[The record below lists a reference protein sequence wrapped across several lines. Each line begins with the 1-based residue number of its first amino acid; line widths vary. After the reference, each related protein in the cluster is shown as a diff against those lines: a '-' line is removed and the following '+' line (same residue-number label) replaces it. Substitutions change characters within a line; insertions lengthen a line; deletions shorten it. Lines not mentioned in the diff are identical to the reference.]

1 MAAEFPDDQSNTM
14 VARVKRLLLSP
25 ASEWAAINST
35 PMTTGEI
42 FTGWV
47 LPLAAI
53 GPIAQFIGST
63 VFGYDFLG
71 FSYRPSLMFS
81 LATAVIGYVVALVGV
96 WVIALVINGLAPSF
110 GGTKNQGQAM
120 KVAAFSMTASWLAG
134 IFGILPALSILALTG
149 LYSLYLLYV
158 GLPMLMKVGA
168 EKALPYTVAAILVS
182 VVVLVIGSAVATS
195 VAGRVMMPMASL
207 SSPGGGQISGSVNL
221 PNGASVDMG
230 KLNDAAQRMKAAGEA
245 MKTGQAA
252 PAIPGQAL
260 QDMLPASIG
269 GWNRTEIENQS
280 GGAAGI
286 SGSHAE
292 ARYQSGDQ
300 SFRLS
305 VTDTGALGT
314 LAALGGALNAQS
326 SRQTE
331 TGYEKAAMVDGRMTN
346 EKWDNSSKSGSFGV
360 MVGSRFMVE
369 AEGSAPSADTLK
381 GAVATIDFARL
392 ETLAK

>member
-1 MAAEFPDDQSNTM
+1 MAAEFPDGQSNTL
-14 VARVKRLLLSP
+14 VARAKRLLMTP

-35 PMTTGEI
+35 PMTTSEI

-53 GPIAQFIGST
+53 GPVAQFIGRS
-63 VFGYDFLG
+63 VFGYGFLG

-81 LATAVIGYVVALVGV
+81 LATAVIGYVMAVIGV
-96 WVIALVINGLAPSF
+96 WVIALVINGLAPGF
-110 GGTKNQGQAM
+110 GGTKNQVQAM

-134 IFGILPALSILALTG
+134 IFGILPALAILALTG

-158 GLPMLMKVGA
+158 GLPMLMKVSA
-168 EKALPYTVAAILVS
+168 EKALPYTVATILVS
-182 VVVLVIGSAVATS
+182 VVVLVVGSVVATS

-207 SSPGGGQISGSVNL
+207 SSFGGGQISGSVNL
-221 PNGASVDMG
+221 PNGASIDMG
-230 KLNDAAQRMKAAGEA
+230 KLNEAAQRMKAAGEA
-245 MKTGQAA
+245 MKQGKAA

-260 QDMLPASIG
+260 QDLLPASIS

-305 VTDTGALGT
+305 VTDIGALGS
-314 LAALGGALNAQS
+314 LATLGGALNAQS
-326 SRQTE
+326 SRQTQ
-331 TGYEKAAMVDGRMTN
+331 TGYEKAEMIDGRMTN
-346 EKWDNSSKSGSFGV
+346 EKWDNGSKSGSFGV
-360 MVGSRFMVE
+360 MVASRFMVE
-369 AEGSAPSADTLK
+369 AEGSAPTADTLK

-392 ETLAK
+392 EALAK